1 MRDLRPGSSLGGRT
15 CLASVLR
22 AVLICL
28 DEDVQVDCLVG
39 LVDFFLDDLDLP
51 I

>member
-1 MRDLRPGSSLGGRT
+1 MRDLRPGSSVGGRT
-15 CLASVLR
+15 FLASVLR

-28 DEDVQVDCLVG
+28 DEEEVVEDCCLVG
-39 LVDFFLDDLDLP
+39 LVDFLDLP